1 MALRILL
8 LASCT
13 LAGELKLFIDD
24 GFDDL
29 SVVRLR
35 ATETK
40 EKLADDTTV
49 VLESRTIPY
58 KDAKFSND
66 GYPRALQ
73 WFFIGPLVFQQ
84 TLGSDVKI
92 ELILPLTMTE
102 VSDKEACKKG
112 NCVEEILNNG
122 PNVFYDVAMNDAGLA
137 GRLAILSN
145 AFGKVRLQDNLDSV
159 LASEIGKDVE
169 EDGPHRT
176 WGKLAEGLQTAANGW
191 LTAGIPPSPLRGDDH
206 SDIPSDSWY
215 SGWFSKI
222 GIVCGIIPLMAWLA
236 CYATTYFTRPRPIAA
251 PLLGDVRLD
260 EGDACE
266 AKFDGR
272 KVTEYSHLNV

>member
-1 MALRILL
+1 M
-8 LASCT
+8 
-13 LAGELKLFIDD
+13 
-24 GFDDL
+24 
-29 SVVRLR
+29 
-35 ATETK
+35 
-40 EKLADDTTV
+40 
-49 VLESRTIPY
+49 
-58 KDAKFSND
+58 
-66 GYPRALQ
+66 
-73 WFFIGPLVFQQ
+73 VFQQ
-84 TLGSDVKI
+84 TLGSEAKI
-92 ELILPLTMTE
+92 DLVLPLTMTQ
-102 VSDKEACKKG
+102 VSDKEACKKS

-145 AFGKVRLQDNLDSV
+145 AFGKVKLQDNLDSV

-169 EDGPHRT
+169 EEGPHRT
-176 WGKLAEGLQTAANGW
+176 WGKLAEAIQTATNGW
-191 LTAGIPPSPLRGDDH
+191 LTAGIPPAPLRGDDH
-206 SDIPSDSWY
+206 SEDSWY
-215 SGWFSKI
+215 SGWFPKI
-222 GIVCGIIPLMAWLA
+222 GVICGIIPLMAWLA